1 MGTGTY
7 AAGNLGLEGIV
18 AGREA
23 GHGGGG
29 AVGGGGS
36 R

>member
-7 AAGNLGLEGIV
+7 AAGNLVLEGIV

-23 GHGGGG
+23 GQGGGG